1 MDTSFTEMIGIVA
14 GCLTTASFIPQV
26 LHIFRSR
33 NTASISLYMYI
44 AFVLGELL
52 WCYYGF
58 VHQQISI
65 IAANLITFVLAAMIL
80 GMKIR
85 YH

>member
-1 MDTSFTEMIGIVA
+1 MDITETIGMIA

-26 LHIFRSR
+26 IRIFRSR
-33 NTASISLYMYI
+33 NTSSISLYMYL
-44 AFVLGELL
+44 AFVFGEML

-58 VHQQISI
+58 AHHQISI
-65 IAANLITFVLAAMIL
+65 IAANLITFILAVMIL